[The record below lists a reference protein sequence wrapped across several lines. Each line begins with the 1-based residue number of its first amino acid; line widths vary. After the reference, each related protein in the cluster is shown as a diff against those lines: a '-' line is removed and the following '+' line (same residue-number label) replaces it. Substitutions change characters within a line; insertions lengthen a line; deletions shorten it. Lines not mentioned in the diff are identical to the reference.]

1 MKNNFGG
8 RLMKIDN
15 GIIMLEVSSNVP
27 GMFIYP
33 TVMWDDDNIILVDAG
48 YGGQYDVIRD
58 ACIGEGIDFE
68 NINKIIITHQDLDH
82 FGGLPEILEASRTK
96 IAVMAHEDDKPY
108 IQGEKPLV
116 RLNSNFLN
124 SMPEDRQE
132 MVKQMFKNFTP
143 VDVDITL
150 SDNQE
155 LPFCGGITVIHTPG
169 HTPGHLCLYHET
181 SKTLIVGDAMN
192 IMNGK
197 LIGPKKEIL
206 GDGDYEIA
214 VDSLKKLLKFDVKN
228 IITYHGGLY
237 ANKPI
242 ESIKNLI
249 K

>member
-1 MKNNFGG
+1 
-8 RLMKIDN
+8 MKIDN

-96 IAVMAHEDDKPY
+96 IEVMAHEDDKPY

-206 GDGDYEIA
+206 EDGDYEIA
-214 VDSLKKLLKFDVKN
+214 VDSLKKLHKFDVKN

>member
-1 MKNNFGG
+1 
-8 RLMKIDN
+8 MKIKN
-15 GIIMLEVSSNVP
+15 GMIMLEVSSNVP
-27 GMFIYP
+27 GMFIHP
-33 TVMWDDDNIILVDAG
+33 TVMWDDKNMILVDAG
-48 YGGQYDVIRD
+48 YNGQYDTIRD
-58 ACIGEGIDFE
+58 ACISEGIHFE

-82 FGGLPEILEASRTK
+82 FGGLPEILEASKDK
-96 IAVMAHEDDKPY
+96 IEVMAHEDDKPY

-150 SDNQE
+150 SDNEE

-169 HTPGHLCLYHET
+169 HTPGHLCLYHKQSRT
-181 SKTLIVGDAMN
+181 IILGDAMN
-192 IMNGK
+192 VIDGK
-197 LIGPKKEIL
+197 LMGPRKEIL
-206 GDGDYEIA
+206 EDGDYEIA
-214 VDSLKKLLKFDVKN
+214 MESLKKLLKFDVKN

-237 ANKPI
+237 TNKPH
-242 ESIKNLI
+242 ESIENLI

>member
-1 MKNNFGG
+1 
-8 RLMKIDN
+8 MKIEN
-15 GIIMLEVSSNVP
+15 GIMMLEVSSNIP
-27 GMFIYP
+27 GMFIHP
-33 TVMWDDDNIILVDAG
+33 TVMWDDENMIMVDAG
-48 YGGQYDVIRD
+48 YSGQYDTIRD
-58 ACIGEGIDFE
+58 ACINEGIHFE

-82 FGGLPEILEASRTK
+82 FGGLPEILEASKNK
-96 IAVMAHEDDKPY
+96 IEVFAHEDDKPY

-143 VDVDITL
+143 VDVDTTI

-169 HTPGHLCLYHET
+169 HTPGHLCLYHKM

-192 IMNGK
+192 MMDGK
-197 LIGPKKEIL
+197 LMGPRKEIL
-206 GDGDYEIA
+206 EDDDYEIA
-214 VDSLKKLLKFDVKN
+214 MDSLKKLLKFDVKN

-237 ANKPI
+237 TNKPH
-242 ESIKNLI
+242 ESIEKLI